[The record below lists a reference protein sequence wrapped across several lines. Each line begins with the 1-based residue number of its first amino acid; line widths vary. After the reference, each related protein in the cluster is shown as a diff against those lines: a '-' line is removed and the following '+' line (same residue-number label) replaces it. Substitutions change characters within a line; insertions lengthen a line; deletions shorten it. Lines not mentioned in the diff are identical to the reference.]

1 MCASESACTFVCVR
15 VGGISIWKLRN
26 SKQTKRQKG
35 YTNVC
40 SKGKTPSTVVAAASC
55 SRKRQKRKK
64 AKKPKGK
71 IPEKAK
77 AKQQER
83 SKNKKQGAKRRHL
96 KSLVS
101 CAAAAAA
108 AVASSSLFSSPY
120 FLFLQTKKYMMPK
133 QEAQEEAAVG
143 RGTSIIEGRNF
154 EEIEICVVA
163 EIRLFPHLPPLRPLH
178 PLFRSLFS
186 WAPDFAALCVCVSC
200 ICVFLCKNSRTIC
213 FI

>member
-1 MCASESACTFVCVR
+1 MCASGSACTFVCVR

-83 SKNKKQGAKRRHL
+83 SKNKKTRSKTAASQKLSKLRCCCRRCCCFFFTVFF
-96 KSLVS
+96 SLFFIFANKKVYDAQTRS
-101 CAAAAAA
+101 ARR
-108 AVASSSLFSSPY
+108 SSSR
-120 FLFLQTKKYMMPK
+120 
-133 QEAQEEAAVG
+133 E
-143 RGTSIIEGRNF
+143 RN
-154 EEIEICVVA
+154 EHN
-163 EIRLFPHLPPLRPLH
+163 RR
-178 PLFRSLFS
+178 
-186 WAPDFAALCVCVSC
+186 
-200 ICVFLCKNSRTIC
+200 
-213 FI
+213 

>member
-1 MCASESACTFVCVR
+1 MYVAKE
-15 VGGISIWKLRN
+15 KL
-26 SKQTKRQKG
+26 QVQQLLLLL
-35 YTNVC
+35 VHA
-40 SKGKTPSTVVAAASC
+40 KGKNA
-55 SRKRQKRKK
+55 KKQKNPK
-64 AKKPKGK
+64 AKYPKK
-71 IPEKAK
+71 QRQSSKSVAK
-77 AKQQER
+77 T
-83 SKNKKQGAKRRHL
+83 KKQGAKRRHL

-163 EIRLFPHLPPLRPLH
+163 EIRLFPHPPPLRPLH

-186 WAPDFAALCVCVSC
+186 
-200 ICVFLCKNSRTIC
+200 
-213 FI
+213 